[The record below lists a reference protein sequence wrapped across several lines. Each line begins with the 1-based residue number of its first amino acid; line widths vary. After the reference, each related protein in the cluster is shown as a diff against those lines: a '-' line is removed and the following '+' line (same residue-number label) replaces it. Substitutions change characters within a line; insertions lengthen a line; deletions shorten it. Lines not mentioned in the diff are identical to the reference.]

1 MPVGRLRELFAAK
14 ALKSASADPPPG
26 AARRWPLQ
34 APMRGASGRPS
45 ERAPSRTPP
54 RLPAELP
61 AEPEPSRAAPPA
73 DPPRLAAVRASM
85 HRIWRTAHRSRPAAA
100 IYAHTSSWR
109 AASDLASSEDKGVGV
124 RAISPSELPAAA
136 AGKHAALSSQL
147 PPSSQQLSAAPW
159 ILHRA
164 SSAHQQPF
172 PLGLVVIEGPAAWK
186 SPSQSVF

>member
-1 MPVGRLRELFAAK
+1 MPVGRLREPLAAK
-14 ALKSASADPPPG
+14 AAKAPVPTRRPAAGSSHWSFRSSA
-26 AARRWPLQ
+26 
-34 APMRGASGRPS
+34 S

-172 PLGLVVIEGPAAWK
+172 PLGLVVIEGPPAWK

>member
-1 MPVGRLRELFAAK
+1 MPVGRLREPFAAK
-14 ALKSASADPPPG
+14 AVKAPVPTRRPAAGSSHWSFRSSA
-26 AARRWPLQ
+26 
-34 APMRGASGRPS
+34 S

-109 AASDLASSEDKGVGV
+109 AADLASSEGNGVGV

-172 PLGLVVIEGPAAWK
+172 PLGLVVIEGWRWF
-186 SPSQSVF
+186 SQSAV

>member
-73 DPPRLAAVRASM
+73 DPPRLAA
-85 HRIWRTAHRSRPAAA
+85 I
-100 IYAHTSSWR
+100 R
-109 AASDLASSEDKGVGV
+109 AAGRPRTPPVAAVWGLPLQGQAASSNQHMEFEILLSYWAHLPPHPGP
-124 RAISPSELPAAA
+124 ISPRYSPWVSTDHFELTGHQP
-136 AGKHAALSSQL
+136 
-147 PPSSQQLSAAPW
+147 
-159 ILHRA
+159 IL
-164 SSAHQQPF
+164 
-172 PLGLVVIEGPAAWK
+172 LIL
-186 SPSQSVF
+186 

>member
-109 AASDLASSEDKGVGV
+109 AADLASSEGNGVGV

-147 PPSSQQLSAAPW
+147 PPSSQLSAAPW